1 MCCDYDFSVTEGGGR
16 SAISPYL
23 HCQRTGRKDRAKA
36 KAEGGQFSA
45 TEKIDRRADEND
57 RRDHPPTRRA
67 PEAFARREA
76 GSKCKRG
83 IEQRLAGRD
92 ASSRNRDRWRV
103 RTGEMCVSPR
113 STLVVLKSCGTQ
125 RPRGSAGL
133 QRAR

>member
-1 MCCDYDFSVTEGGGR
+1 MSILCRNESGPSRSSSPSAVTCAVTTI
-16 SAISPYL
+16 SALPKVEAGARFPRTCIVSAPEEKIAPK
-23 HCQRTGRKDRAKA
+23 QRLKDRAKA

-92 ASSRNRDRWRV
+92 ASS
-103 RTGEMCVSPR
+103 
-113 STLVVLKSCGTQ
+113 
-125 RPRGSAGL
+125 
-133 QRAR
+133 